1 MDNVND
7 QAKPGEIAPRPLS
20 DTERGVLESLL
31 AQDFDGA
38 VALRSQLPHANV
50 VGACTCGCVTVAL
63 AVDKETAEPAAIG
76 GRLIRAEA
84 TILDDMNEPIGG
96 VIVFLRDGYLSML
109 EAYSY
114 GDPISA
120 WPEPDRLNVFL
131 RDV

>member
-1 MDNVND
+1 MNNS
-7 QAKPGEIAPRPLS
+7 AKPAEIAPRPLS
-20 DTERGVLESLL
+20 DTERGVLELLL

-38 VALRSQLPHANV
+38 AALRSQLPHAKV
-50 VGACTCGCVTVAL
+50 VGACTCGCVTVDL
-63 AVDKETAEPAAIG
+63 AVDKEAAERAAIG

-84 TILDDMNEPIGG
+84 TILDDMDEPIGG

-114 GDPISA
+114 GDPINA